1 MPDLPTRAELFEI
14 GAAEVLTRAAARPLG
29 ERISEEAVF
38 TEGSDINVL
47 VNTGAALAEEVM
59 RQLGLRIEVLFLDG
73 ATGADLDR
81 LVADRF
87 SPSIVRKAATPAL
100 VTLSLSRGS
109 GSLPAVT
116 IAIGT
121 RFRSSTGIEY
131 TTLAVASFA
140 AAFAGTVTVPAQ
152 CVTAGTSGNAAA
164 GTITAPSEPLSD
176 PAIVVTNPEPAAG
189 GDDSESDASLRERAR
204 AFFRTARRGTLSAI
218 EFGALSVAGVR
229 SASAIEELDSGGNP
243 TGRVALF
250 IADALGQANSAL
262 VAAVRSAL
270 VEYRAAG
277 IIVDV
282 SAAVPNYVPIEY
294 LLRFAAGVDTTA
306 AADTVRFATVAAVN
320 ALAPGE
326 TLPVSLLFSVARS
339 VAGVIVLDDAVV
351 EPVGDLVPAT
361 GQVIRT
367 RADLVSF
374 V

>member
-1 MPDLPTRAELFEI
+1 
-14 GAAEVLTRAAARPLG
+14 
-29 ERISEEAVF
+29 
-38 TEGSDINVL
+38 
-47 VNTGAALAEEVM
+47 
-59 RQLGLRIEVLFLDG
+59 
-73 ATGADLDR
+73 
-81 LVADRF
+81 
-87 SPSIVRKAATPAL
+87 
-100 VTLSLSRGS
+100 
-109 GSLPAVT
+109 
-116 IAIGT
+116 
-121 RFRSSTGIEY
+121 
-131 TTLAVASFA
+131 
-140 AAFAGTVTVPAQ
+140 
-152 CVTAGTSGNAAA
+152 
-164 GTITAPSEPLSD
+164 
-176 PAIVVTNPEPAAG
+176 
-189 GDDSESDASLRERAR
+189 
-204 AFFRTARRGTLSAI
+204 
-218 EFGALSVAGVR
+218 
-229 SASAIEELDSGGNP
+229 
-243 TGRVALF
+243 VALF